1 MNPLTP
7 VNPATVSSPRTDDH
21 AAGGEPFLQVRD
33 LSVRFATEDGPVQA
47 VDGLSF
53 SLERGRTLGIVGES
67 GSGKSVT
74 SLAVL
79 GLHDRARTSVDGSI
93 RLEGAELVGADEARL
108 RGLRGSRMAMVFQ
121 DALTAL
127 SPYYSVGDQIA
138 ETYRRHTRCS
148 RRAAGE
154 RAVQMLSLVGIP
166 SPQRRAKDYPH
177 QFSGGMRQR
186 VMIAMALCCDPD
198 LLIADE
204 PTTALDVTVQAQ
216 ILELLA
222 EVQQEFRTSIVLITH
237 DLGVIAGIA
246 DDVLVMYAGRSVEHG
261 SVAEVL
267 TAPRHPYTMGLLAS
281 VPRLSSAVDV
291 PLKPVPGSP
300 PSLLAVPGGCAFH
313 PRCQAR
319 DLLPDDLCSSRRPAL
334 VAEDARDGRDGGDG
348 HAAACHLGTA
358 ERVAFARRTV
368 EPSESN
374 DTRRIQGT
382 NR

>member
-1 MNPLTP
+1 M
-7 VNPATVSSPRTDDH
+7 
-21 AAGGEPFLQVRD
+21 
-33 LSVRFATEDGPVQA
+33 RFSTEDGPVQA

-79 GLHDRARTSVDGSI
+79 GLHDRARTRVGGSI
-93 RLEGAELVGADEARL
+93 RLDGVELVGADEARL

-154 RAVQMLSLVGIP
+154 RAVQMLALVGIP
-166 SPQRRAKDYPH
+166 SPQTRAKDYPH

-222 EVQQEFRTSIVLITH
+222 EVQQQFHTSIVLITH

-261 SVAEVL
+261 SVTQVLAE
-267 TAPRHPYTMGLLAS
+267 PRHPYTRGLLES
-281 VPRLSSAVDV
+281 VPRLDSAVDV

-313 PRCQAR
+313 PRCQSRAQ
-319 DLLPDDLCSSRRPAL
+319 LPDDLCGRLRPEL
-334 VAEDARDGRDGGDG
+334 VAEGG
-348 HAAACHLGTA
+348 HAVACHLSAADPLAT
-358 ERVAFARRTV
+358 
-368 EPSESN
+368 PESN
-374 DTRRIQGT
+374 DTRRNQGT
-382 NR
+382 TP